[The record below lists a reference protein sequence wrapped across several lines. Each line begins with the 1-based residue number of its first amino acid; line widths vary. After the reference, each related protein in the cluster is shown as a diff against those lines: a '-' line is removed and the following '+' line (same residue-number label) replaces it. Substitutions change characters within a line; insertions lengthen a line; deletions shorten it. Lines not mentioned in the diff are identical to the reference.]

1 MSGDKSSLRKRL
13 LFRRKKLFNNKLTF
27 NFEKIIYLINKN
39 YKFKKICVAG
49 YYPINFEVNVLEFLT
64 KLHKKGITIGLPL
77 INKNYGMMFKKWE
90 PNQSLFLNKYGIPEP
105 KNTNKTLMPD
115 IILVPM
121 VAYDQQLNRLG
132 YGAGY
137 YDRALKKLSM
147 HKKIITIG
155 IGFSF
160 QKCMNI
166 PINKNDYSLDYILNE
181 KKIIYKN

>member
-13 LFRRKKLFNNKLTF
+13 LFRRKKLFDNNLTF
-27 NFEKIIYLINKN
+27 NFEKIVNLINK
-39 YKFKKICVAG
+39 KFKLKKISIAG
-49 YYPINFEVNVLEFLT
+49 YYPINFEVNVLGFLT
-64 KLHKKGITIGLPL
+64 KLHNKGITTGLPT
-77 INKNYGMMFKKWE
+77 IKKNYGMMFKKWE
-90 PNQSLFLNKYGIPEP
+90 PNQALFLNKYGIPEP
-105 KNTNKTLMPD
+105 RNTNETIVPD
-115 IILVPM
+115 IILVPL
-121 VAYDQQLNRLG
+121 VAYDQKLNRLG

-147 HKKIITIG
+147 HKKIVTIG

-166 PINKNDYSLDYILNE
+166 PIDKDDYALDYILNE

>member
-1 MSGDKSSLRKRL
+1 MSDDKSLLRKKL
-13 LFRRKKLFNNKLTF
+13 LLKRKKLFNNKLNF
-27 NFEKIIYLINKN
+27 NFEKIVNLINKN
-39 YKFKKICVAG
+39 FKFKKISVAG
-49 YYPINFEVNVLEFLT
+49 YYPVNYEVNILGFLT
-64 KLHKKGITIGLPL
+64 KLHKKGVTISLPV
-77 INKNYGMMFKKWE
+77 IKKNYKMTFKKWG

-105 KNTNKTLMPD
+105 INTNKTIMPD
-115 IILVPM
+115 IILVPL
-121 VAYDQQLNRLG
+121 VAYDQKLNRLG

-137 YDRALKKLSM
+137 YDRVLKKLSM

-166 PINKNDYSLDYILNE
+166 PVDKNDYVLDYILNE

>member
-27 NFEKIIYLINKN
+27 NFEKIVNLINK
-39 YKFKKICVAG
+39 KFKLKKISIAG
-49 YYPINFEVNVLEFLT
+49 YYPINFEVNVLGFLT
-64 KLHKKGITIGLPL
+64 KLHNKGITTGLP
-77 INKNYGMMFKKWE
+77 IIKKNYGMMFKKWT
-90 PNQSLFLNKYGIPEP
+90 PNQSLYLNKYGIPEP
-105 KNTNKTLMPD
+105 KNTNKTFIPD
-115 IILVPM
+115 IILVPL
-121 VAYDQQLNRLG
+121 VAYDQKLNRLG

-147 HKKIITIG
+147 HKKFISIG

-166 PINKNDYSLDYILNE
+166 PVDKNDYVLDCILNE
-181 KKIIYKN
+181 KKIICKN